1 MLHNSGLPVL
11 LCSEVYPVYQHQPFE
26 PNQNGQSK
34 ACNVMAIMIAL
45 ASWGLCLAF
54 DEVQQRLSTE
64 YVVLTCKRVQDWLI
78 GVQFAVVA
86 HISRY
91 EITV

>member
-1 MLHNSGLPVL
+1 MQCHGYYDCIGKL
-11 LCSEVYPVYQHQPFE
+11 
-26 PNQNGQSK
+26 
-34 ACNVMAIMIAL
+34 
-45 ASWGLCLAF
+45 GLCLAF